1 MQWHHSVV
9 PATQEVRGTGGLW
22 LDRGAGTW
30 TVGSGRA
37 TLGDELWWPSGGKV
51 AEVRTSST
59 YSRSRRAVS
68 TKSGGWQ
75 VPRQGWGWIMQGP
88 VSYRI
93 LCLTLILIVTEI
105 HWLIFPKRIHLVYT
119 SRSWVHWRH
128 DFSDQPQFSLIKF
141 PYNCSK
147 LKQNLENYLWRVELK
162 ITCVSVLHQV
172 NLFKLRKII
181 YYLAKEVT
189 DHFCGYDQWYSSKC

>member
-105 HWLIFPKRIHLVYT
+105 HWLIFPKRRRTDCSFQNSVVCLRLMTRWWWWGAGIG
-119 SRSWVHWRH
+119 SGWNRSGWLLLPKKDW
-128 DFSDQPQFSLIKF
+128 DGNSGI
-141 PYNCSK
+141 
-147 LKQNLENYLWRVELK
+147 
-162 ITCVSVLHQV
+162 
-172 NLFKLRKII
+172 
-181 YYLAKEVT
+181 
-189 DHFCGYDQWYSSKC
+189 